1 MSAHTPIDDTP
12 ITSLEQLRDYMLL
25 GAKPEE
31 RWVIGTEHE
40 KLGWMPSESR
50 NPTYG
55 GPKGI
60 GQLLSSFE
68 AEGWV
73 ATREGAA
80 IIALTKNKAS
90 ITLEPGGQLEL
101 SGAPLRTLAE
111 MARETD
117 AHLADVRRLSEPL
130 GLTWHGLG
138 SSPTPPDACP
148 KMPKGRYEVMRR
160 YLPTQG
166 RLALHMMHATCTVQ
180 CNLDYRD
187 EADAMKKLRA
197 GLYLQPVVMAAFANS
212 FTLDQRLRDGSCAR
226 SQIWLHTDPS
236 RYHYPAS
243 FLAPHTPL
251 LAYVEWAVRVPMFF
265 IAREGKYIDCAGL
278 PFERFMREG
287 FKGHT
292 ATVGDFALHLST
304 LFPDTRLKQHL
315 EVRGADMSDVG
326 YTKALSA
333 LHVGLL
339 YDARAL
345 EGVLAMFEHITAE
358 QLWATRAAVDEQ
370 GLRADLGGRP
380 LLAWARD
387 LTALAREG
395 LSRWE
400 PESAHLLD
408 PLEEN
413 LRAGRC
419 PADLNRP
426 LWARGM
432 EALMAGTRIC

>member
-40 KLGWMPSESR
+40 KLGWMPSEAR
-50 NPTYG
+50 NPPYG
-55 GPKGI
+55 GPQGI
-60 GQLLSSFE
+60 GRLLSAFE
-68 AEGWV
+68 EEGWV
-73 ATREGAA
+73 ATKEGAA
-80 IIALTKNKAS
+80 IIALTKGKAS

-101 SGAPLRTLAE
+101 SGAPLRTLEE

-117 AHLADVRRLSEPL
+117 EHLADVRRLSAPL

-138 SSPTPPDACP
+138 SSPTSPDACP
-148 KMPKGRYEVMRR
+148 KMPKARYEVMRR
-160 YLPTQG
+160 YLPTRG
-166 RLALHMMHATCTVQ
+166 ALAMHMMHATCTVQ
-180 CNLDYRD
+180 CNLDFSD
-187 EADAMKKLRA
+187 EADAMRKLRV
-197 GLYLQPVVMAAFANS
+197 GLYMQPAVMAAFANS
-212 FTLDQRLRDGSCAR
+212 FTLDHKLREGSCAR
-226 SQIWLHTDPS
+226 SQIWLNTDPS
-236 RYHYPAS
+236 RYLYPSS
-243 FLAPHTPL
+243 FLAANTPL
-251 LAYVEWAVRVPMFF
+251 LAYVEWAVSVPMFF

-315 EVRGADMSDVG
+315 EVRGADMSDAA
-326 YTKALSA
+326 YIKALSA
-333 LHVGLL
+333 LHVGVL
-339 YDARAL
+339 YDELAL
-345 EGVLAMFEHITAE
+345 EGAIGMFEEVTAE
-358 QLWATRAAVDEQ
+358 QLWAARAAVDAE
-370 GLRADLGGRP
+370 GLRADLAGRP

-387 LTALAREG
+387 LVSLARAG
-395 LSRWE
+395 LTRRE
-400 PESAHLLD
+400 PASVGLLE

-426 LWARGM
+426 LWGAGV